1 MYTCMGHITFRFFFV
16 VFDMR
21 ILQIPMNNSVG
32 VLAILDISPT
42 VDRSAEWDKQKKEQ
56 CSRVD

>member
-1 MYTCMGHITFRFFFV
+1 MGHITFRFFFV

-42 VDRSAEWDKQKKEQ
+42 ADRSAEWDKQKKEQ